1 VVNELFMQLIGRK
14 PFSKPVRTLIVALD
28 IVCFLYVIIYAGFSV
43 LFQGYLGVTLNPTPS
58 IPRGLYRFVH
68 QPIQRGIVIAFPQP
82 HKSGVIMFKL
92 PLGGKYLLKY
102 VAALP
107 GDSVDVSNQ
116 GVWINNRFWPNSQ
129 PDSPIAHPFLG
140 HHTIGPGYVWA
151 MGTNIYSFDSR
162 YFGEVLES
170 NVAYTLR
177 PSPLFG
183 ISDKDL
189 CAANETSKSPNPCY
203 LPAHSPFSK

>member
-1 VVNELFMQLIGRK
+1 MRLNIK
-14 PFSKPVRTLIVALD
+14 PRRFSKPVRVLIYIVD
-28 IVCFLYVIIYAGFSV
+28 IAVFLLAILYFGFSA
-43 LFQGYLGVTLNPTPS
+43 LFHGWFGIALNPTPS
-58 IPRGLYRFVH
+58 IPQGLYRFVH
-68 QPIQRGIVIAFPQP
+68 EPIQRGIVIAFHQP

-92 PLGGKYLLKY
+92 PLGGQYLLKY

-162 YFGEVLES
+162 YFGEVPES
-170 NVAYTLR
+170 TVAYTLR
-177 PSPLFG
+177 PSPIFG
-183 ISDKDL
+183 ISATNL
-189 CAANETSKSPNPCY
+189 CAVTETRKSPNPCY
-203 LPAHSPFSK
+203 LPANSPFSK